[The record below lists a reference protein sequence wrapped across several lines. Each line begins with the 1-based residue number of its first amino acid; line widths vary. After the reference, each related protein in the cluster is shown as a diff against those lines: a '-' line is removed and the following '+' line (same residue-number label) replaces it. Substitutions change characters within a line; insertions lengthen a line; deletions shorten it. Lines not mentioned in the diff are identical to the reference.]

1 MRHKVASD
9 LNRKL
14 ATFFIFTT
22 KERMENKMKADDIM
36 AKAELQFKKAK
47 AKYEDS
53 IRKANEERGKVE
65 ESRKFF
71 IGGLVAKYLREDMKM
86 YFLDLSKEETTRV
99 ISYAMKHSD
108 IKRMV
113 NKVIEERTATLPE
126 ITTQNTEVKGGNNE

>member
-36 AKAELQFKKAK
+36 AKAELQFKKTK

-113 NKVIEERTATLPE
+113 NKVIEERITAQPE
-126 ITTQNTEVKGGNNE
+126 IVTQNSEVKGGNNE

>member
-1 MRHKVASD
+1 MHQEVVSN

-22 KERMENKMKADDIM
+22 QERMEIKMKSDEIM
-36 AKAELQFKKAK
+36 AKAEEQFKKAK

-53 IRKANEERGKVE
+53 IRKANEERGKEE

-113 NKVIEERTATLPE
+113 NKVIEERTASQPE
-126 ITTQNTEVKGGNNE
+126 IATQNSEVKGGNNE